1 MAPPGR
7 YYGGTLQYLL
17 GHPVRRR
24 PSSNSR
30 WIRRPATPSSM
41 SARQPGRR
49 RRRPPSIISRS
60 RLQRKGPAS
69 GLFLIYCRD
78 AAHSTP
84 HLFAAVQVRYQ
95 GIGPVNGPVAAST
108 ESAPLRLRHQLD
120 VNRRLFSTPWLE
132 ECANSPSSRLW
143 IDLVR

>member
-1 MAPPGR
+1 
-7 YYGGTLQYLL
+7 
-17 GHPVRRR
+17 
-24 PSSNSR
+24 
-30 WIRRPATPSSM
+30 M

-84 HLFAAVQVRYQ
+84 HLFAVQVRYQ
-95 GIGPVNGPVAAST
+95 GIGPANGPVAAST
-108 ESAPLRLRHQLD
+108 ESAPLRLRQPDEIVADLDAVVGRVCQLAAKQTLD
-120 VNRRLFSTPWLE
+120 
-132 ECANSPSSRLW
+132 
-143 IDLVR
+143 